1 MGCLPWALSLTSFS
15 RTLTVSHRENKL
27 GLQYPWLAMDLN
39 ISIGPFFAFP
49 VPLLYW
55 PYILPFFELALMI
68 QFTCISI
75 TRSTSNALTPA
86 QKVHLLI
93 SPAKENTCKHHQK
106 TSQVRTTNRLHDIN
120 KNSPRQRRQKLG
132 RAISIMYIPIAQ
144 VYATVAK

>member
-1 MGCLPWALSLTSFS
+1 
-15 RTLTVSHRENKL
+15 
-27 GLQYPWLAMDLN
+27 
-39 ISIGPFFAFP
+39 
-49 VPLLYW
+49 
-55 PYILPFFELALMI
+55 MI

-106 TSQVRTTNRLHDIN
+106 TSQVRTNNRLHDIN

-132 RAISIMYIPIAQ
+132 RANSYSASVRFYRQ
-144 VYATVAK
+144 VITHLSEVDPTETIY